1 MKLIILED
9 DKTILIVPIYS
20 VHYSCY
26 ASYCT
31 ILEMEEINYLYLYFV
46 FISYGQCQGNVPL
59 GSDHVRHVK
68 DVIIENKDFKHCQ
81 NLVEGVSLLKGGHPY
96 SEVTLQK
103 SSFFEEHFYLI

>member
-1 MKLIILED
+1 
-9 DKTILIVPIYS
+9 
-20 VHYSCY
+20 
-26 ASYCT
+26 
-31 ILEMEEINYLYLYFV
+31 MEEINYLYLYFV